1 MSPSSLPYVPPDA
14 LHQRPAGRQNLLAT
28 ARRLEAPM
36 RVWLWDAGTRIGV
49 TDNENRAMLAARDA
63 LRDGETATVELAL
76 AALSFREPTAMYLR
90 TGCGWTGRAT
100 EGGITWS
107 PLVPE

>member
-1 MSPSSLPYVPPDA
+1 M
-14 LHQRPAGRQNLLAT
+14 LAT

-90 TGCGWTGRAT
+90 TGCGWTGHAA